1 MASFAGPDRDGLT
14 PLHWAAFKGHEA
26 CVQLLMNKWDADRKK
41 HHMSKKSS
49 QNPISCE
56 EKMSFFDA
64 AVIGKSPD
72 SLKIL
77 MDNPEGPS
85 TVGVGNMK
93 IGRYSTLFKFF
104 QPRRAGLV
112 SYFNP

>member
-1 MASFAGPDRDGLT
+1 MALFAGPDRDGLT

-26 CVQLLMNKWDADRKK
+26 CVQLLMNKWYTDQKK
-41 HHMSKKSS
+41 IHLSKKSS

-85 TVGVGNMK
+85 TVGVGNTK
-93 IGRYSTLFKFF
+93 IGRYITLFKVF
-104 QPRRAGLV
+104 QPRSCGIV
-112 SYFNP
+112 K